1 MGNDIDK
8 PVLNVDDVAMDA
20 IGKGED
26 YQAKVA
32 PMGALVGL
40 SKLGFLL
47 TLVEPG
53 KKAFPFHVHSAND
66 EAFYILEGEGTY
78 RFGEESHPIKA
89 GDLLAA
95 PAGGPDK
102 AHQIINTGDVT
113 LKYLG
118 VSTKTEPE
126 LVEYP
131 DSGKFLV
138 FARTD
143 GGAPHTA
150 QFRHIGRITD
160 SYDYWD
166 GEAD

>member
-1 MGNDIDK
+1 MSNETIK
-8 PVLNVDDVAMDA
+8 PVLNITDVELNEFGHGDVF
-20 IGKGED
+20 E
-26 YQAKVA
+26 AKLA
-32 PMGALVGL
+32 PMGPVVGL

-53 KKAFPFHVHSAND
+53 KSAFPFHAHSAND

-78 RFGEESHPIKA
+78 RFGEERYPIKA

-102 AHQIINTGDVT
+102 AHQIINTGEVA

-118 VSTKTEPE
+118 VSTKAEPE
-126 LVEYP
+126 VVEYP

-138 FARTD
+138 FARTE
-143 GGAPHTA
+143 GGSPQTA
-150 QFRHIGRITD
+150 QFRHIGRTTD

-166 GEAD
+166 GEAE